1 MNEKGRGGEIL
12 GGNVLICQRD
22 VLLVRFLQSKLNR
35 LTVVMDGRGIKQS
48 VDEF

>member
-22 VLLVRFLQSKLNR
+22 VLLVRFSMKIEPIDCGNGWQGNQA
-35 LTVVMDGRGIKQS
+35 VN
-48 VDEF
+48 